1 MNFLAHL
8 YLAEGPEGK
17 IGNFIADAVKGKQH
31 NQFPAKIQQGILHHR
46 AIDCFTDTHPVVKI
60 SKRRLQHKYGHY
72 KAVIIDIL
80 YDHFLAKNWS
90 LYSNVP
96 LEDFCQNTYKLLQ
109 TQQPILPK
117 KTKHLLPYMTEQNWL
132 YNYRTTEGIS
142 QILWGMNQRTKG
154 LSQMH
159 LASQDLLKNY
169 REFEED
175 FTLFFEDL
183 RGFSV
188 TYLKNQKHTETLKNN
203 LHVPR

>member
-31 NQFPAKIQQGILHHR
+31 NLFSAKIQQGILHHR
-46 AIDCFTDTHPVVKI
+46 AIDSFTDTHSIVKI
-60 SKRRLQHKYGHY
+60 SKRRLQLKYGHY

-90 LYSNVP
+90 LYSSVP
-96 LEDFCQNTYKLLQ
+96 LEDFCQNTYNLLQ
-109 TQQPILPK
+109 THQTILPK

-154 LSQMH
+154 LSQMD
-159 LASQDLLKNY
+159 LASQDLLENY
-169 REFEED
+169 REFEDD

-183 RGFSV
+183 QGFSA
-188 TYLKNQKHTETLKNN
+188 TYLKNQKHTQTLKNN